1 MRGPSALPK
10 ILSSGSSSWLLR
22 HPESVSAGRI
32 CCCFVLFFWCF
43 VCSFGCLVGFVL
55 FSLKT
60 EFSLCS
66 PGWPRTHSVDQAGF
80 ELRDPP
86 GSTSRVLGL
95 KACATTAW
103 LCWMFW
109 TFNLMLFWYIF
120 LSFSFILT
128 CYILNKFTHSKPKIW
143 LP

>member
-22 HPESVSAGRI
+22 HPESVSAGRF
-32 CCCFVLFFWCF
+32 CCCFVCFFGVLF
-43 VCSFGCLVGFVL
+43 VHLVACLVL

-80 ELRDPP
+80 ELKRPTWLYLQSAGIKGMRHYSLALLD
-86 GSTSRVLGL
+86 VLNIQFDVIL
-95 KACATTAW
+95 IY
-103 LCWMFW
+103 LS
-109 TFNLMLFWYIF
+109 LFLFYF
-120 LSFSFILT
+120 DLLYT
-128 CYILNKFTHSKPKIW
+128 
-143 LP
+143 